1 MPRAKRRSEEDYYDL
16 INEINLAQDLVRDRA
31 RDVRHCPD
39 CEEGWVSKVKIRD
52 DHPYTFASRCP
63 CFGPWVATMRS
74 LNQLGKAFYKQEG
87 DDFANLVT
95 QEMRDLHTVK
105 GEL

>member
-1 MPRAKRRSEEDYYDL
+1 
-16 INEINLAQDLVRDRA
+16 
-31 RDVRHCPD
+31 
-39 CEEGWVSKVKIRD
+39 
-52 DHPYTFASRCP
+52 
-63 CFGPWVATMRS
+63 MRS